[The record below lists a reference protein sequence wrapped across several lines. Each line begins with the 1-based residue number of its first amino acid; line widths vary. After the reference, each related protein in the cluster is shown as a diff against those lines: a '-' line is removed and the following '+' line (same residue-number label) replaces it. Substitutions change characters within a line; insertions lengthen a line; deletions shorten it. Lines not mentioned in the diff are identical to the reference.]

1 MPASWTWL
9 DYAFVVIIV
18 FSTVFALTK
27 GIARELISLV
37 ALVGGFI
44 FAAYYYHTVARVF
57 ADYTRTETVANLLGF
72 LVIFLSII
80 LVGAIAAY
88 IANRFVKMASLEW
101 FDRVLGGVFGF
112 LRGWAVTSIIVLA
125 LIAFPVRDNLV
136 AQSQLAPYLLA
147 GARAAVLVVPQELK
161 DRFHEEYRKV
171 LEAWNRNRSMI

>member
-37 ALVGGFI
+37 AIVGGFL
-44 FAAYYYHTVARVF
+44 FAAYSYHTVARVF
-57 ADYTRTETVANLLGF
+57 VDYTRTETVANLLGF
-72 LVIFLSII
+72 LVIFLSMI
-80 LVGAIAAY
+80 LVGSIAAY
-88 IANRFVKMASLEW
+88 ITNRFVKMASLEW
-101 FDRVLGGVFGF
+101 FDRLLGGAFGF

-147 GARAAVLVVPQELK
+147 GARAAVLVVPQELRE
-161 DRFHEEYRKV
+161 RFHEEYRKV
-171 LEAWNRNRSMI
+171 LETWNRNRSVI